1 MNWNNNYE
9 PHEPYED
16 YYINNDNL
24 NNINNDNLN
33 NINNDNLNNINNDNL
48 NNINNDNINNIN
60 NIISNIA
67 TTTHTDTDT
76 DIDIDTD
83 TDTDTDTTTTATTTP
98 ANDVGVIVD
107 TDNSIKEFIGYKN
120 QKMCDCWKL
129 CNTCN
134 LMHPLKFFINSQ
146 KYCYNCWGWKD
157 ANNFDL
163 EGGKYIIR
171 DIDSVE
177 INEAN
182 DILKT
187 VLQFYD
193 KIDNKYKITDSIFN
207 KIIHYDQL
215 SILHEQFSRLLY
227 KKNNLIFTGNKP
239 VKIDYKNSMI
249 FI

>member
-1 MNWNNNYE
+1 
-9 PHEPYED
+9 
-16 YYINNDNL
+16 
-24 NNINNDNLN
+24 
-33 NINNDNLNNINNDNL
+33 
-48 NNINNDNINNIN
+48 
-60 NIISNIA
+60 
-67 TTTHTDTDT
+67 
-76 DIDIDTD
+76 
-83 TDTDTDTTTTATTTP
+83 
-98 ANDVGVIVD
+98 
-107 TDNSIKEFIGYKN
+107 
-120 QKMCDCWKL
+120 MCDCWKL

-207 KIIHYDQL
+207 KIIHYEQL

-239 VKIDYKNSMI
+239 VKIDYKNSTI

>member
-1 MNWNNNYE
+1 MNWNNNFINNDD
-9 PHEPYED
+9 D
-16 YYINNDNL
+16 YYINNDN
-24 NNINNDNLN
+24 
-33 NINNDNLNNINNDNL
+33 
-48 NNINNDNINNIN
+48 INNDNINNNNINNNNIN

-67 TTTHTDTDT
+67 TTTHTDTH
-76 DIDIDTD
+76 TD
-83 TDTDTDTTTTATTTP
+83 TYTTTHTP
-98 ANDVGVIVD
+98 ANDIGTVGVIVD

-207 KIIHYDQL
+207 KIIHYDHL
-215 SILHEQFSRLLY
+215 GILHEQFSRLLY
-227 KKNNLIFTGNKP
+227 KKNNLTFTGNKP
-239 VKIDYKNSMI
+239 VKIDYKNSTI